1 MLGWLVQEIALQGGV
16 EFALDALLNGRLAL
30 LCGAGLS
37 MAPPSS
43 LPGAA
48 ALAAKA
54 KQIYDAQY
62 GHGRDPL
69 PAGVA
74 EQAEFFFRR
83 GELATVYFRRLIDP
97 NAFAGQP
104 NPGHHA
110 IADLLL
116 VRGIQT
122 AVTTNVDTLIETAGQ
137 LLLGHVG
144 IGIDGRGV
152 AALAPDIAPLL
163 KIHGCRTCD
172 PDHMVWAPGQIEVEP
187 VAGRIRSSEQWL
199 TVRLLDRDLLIV
211 GYWTDWDYLNNVL
224 ERTLGAIRP
233 ARVVVVD
240 RDPGKLA
247 IKAPA
252 LYALGQRATGAFHY
266 VSASGSDFLERLRLE
281 FSKSFVRQVLHAG
294 ANAYQEQTGVAALPA
309 WTEPADLDNEMLWR
323 VRRDLEGR
331 TPDQPALDRKPPDE
345 ALLGLT
351 LLQLRAGGAVADGSY
366 WSLHGRRVRVVRA
379 LNQPLHRVKV
389 AFERETAPT
398 VAPEII
404 IAVGAEAQ
412 MVPSNIVRG
421 ETSPTIAR
429 GDASKWMTRSEAV
442 QELGL

>member
-1 MLGWLVQEIALQGGV
+1 VNEITFKEGV
-16 EFALDALLNGRLAL
+16 EFVLDSLLNDRLAL

-43 LPGAA
+43 LPSAA
-48 ALAAKA
+48 ALAARA
-54 KQIYDAQY
+54 KRLYDAQY
-62 GHGRDPL
+62 GLARDPL
-69 PAGVA
+69 PADVE

-110 IADLLL
+110 VADLLL

-144 IGIDGRGV
+144 IGIDGNGV
-152 AALAPDIAPLL
+152 AALSPDIAPLL

-172 PDHMVWAPGQIEVEP
+172 PDNMVWAPGQLEVEP
-187 VAGRIRSSEQWL
+187 VSGRILSSEGWL
-199 TVRLLDRDLLIV
+199 RVRLLDRDLLIV

-233 ARVVVVD
+233 ARVIVVD
-240 RDPGKLA
+240 PADAGNFA
-247 IKAPA
+247 AKARA
-252 LYALGQRATGAFHY
+252 LYALGQRATTAFQH

-281 FSKSFVRQVLHAG
+281 FSKSFMRRVLHAG
-294 ANAYQEQTGVAALPA
+294 ANAYQEQTGTPPLPP

-323 VRRDLEGR
+323 VRRDLEGC
-331 TPDQPALDRKPPDE
+331 TPDQPALDRNPPEE

-366 WSLHGRRVRVVRA
+366 WRLNGRRIRVLRA
-379 LNQPLHRVKV
+379 VNQPLHRVKA

-398 VAPEII
+398 IAPEII

-412 MVPSNIVRG
+412 MVPSDILRG

-429 GDASKWMTRSEAV
+429 GDVSQWMTRSEAV